1 MTVATPG
8 VVSNVGKQVGVQN
21 VATTGTFNNVG
32 SQIGVQMGR
41 KKRAAQFNNWGSQIG
56 QQSSRG
62 YGGGFGGF
70 GLPGTMNMNGKF
82 WVLLYPFFVT
92 FRTESI
98 LRLRTLSPSIQYH
111 QLASHQLAKSVHD

>member
-41 KKRAAQFNNWGSQIG
+41 KKRAA
-56 QQSSRG
+56 
-62 YGGGFGGF
+62 
-70 GLPGTMNMNGKF
+70 GTMNMNGKF
-82 WVLLYPFFVT
+82 WVLLYPF
-92 FRTESI
+92 
-98 LRLRTLSPSIQYH
+98 L
-111 QLASHQLAKSVHD
+111 

>member
-41 KKRAAQFNNWGSQIG
+41 KKRAAQFN
-56 QQSSRG
+56 
-62 YGGGFGGF
+62 GFGGF
-70 GLPGTMNMNGKF
+70 GTMNMNGKF

-98 LRLRTLSPSIQYH
+98 LRLLRTLSPSIQYH
-111 QLASHQLAKSVHD
+111 QLARHQLAKSVHDIDLLEID